1 MIIKKYK
8 KKGMNR
14 VKEKDLYLT
23 PRLEVTKILE
33 SDVISTS
40 ADVTEWDDTNL
51 DSNGW
56 T

>member
-1 MIIKKYK
+1 
-8 KKGMNR
+8 MNR
-14 VKEKDLYLT
+14 VKEKDLYQT
-23 PRLEVTKILE
+23 PRLEVTKFLE

-40 ADVTEWDDTNL
+40 TQTPEWDDGNM